1 MSRMRI
7 AAGAAGVLMALGLAT
22 GVAGAQTGP
31 GTDKSGVLDN
41 STSTTAPTT
50 TIKDDVAGGGQQQ
63 GPGGGSV
70 GGPGGV
76 NVGGPAAAQTAQ
88 PAPGGSLPITG
99 GDVAGL
105 AILGAA
111 AVGAGAVLVR
121 RTRTTA

>member
-1 MSRMRI
+1 MSRMRS
-7 AAGAAGVLMALGLAT
+7 AAGAAGVLLALGLAT

-41 STSTTAPTT
+41 STSTTVT
-50 TIKDDVAGGGQQQ
+50 TIKDDVLSGGEEAPTSQNQDQ
-63 GPGGGSV
+63 GPGGES
-70 GGPGGV
+70 
-76 NVGGPAAAQTAQ
+76 VGGPAAAQTAQ

-121 RTRTTA
+121 RSRTTTA